1 MGYRNYFYLVDKS
14 LVETVKGMSQSSL
27 LSFASDRGARVE
39 DDHVWILDPKFL
51 DLKEVFEFGKLY
63 WDDTISQIQST
74 GYPMFQ
80 DAEVWESMY
89 DYSPYVVGKEGLLKA
104 IEIYKRKIIDSY
116 EDLLKDGAEYVLPF
130 GATVKADDIK
140 SVDKLAEFVQDKIT
154 WWKGLG
160 VIDLDESHERL
171 SKSWQYEHQIFDLV
185 RLYKSIDWDKYTLIF
200 LGW

>member
-1 MGYRNYFYLVDKS
+1 M
-14 LVETVKGMSQSSL
+14 SSL
-27 LSFASDRGARVE
+27 LSFASDRGAEVE
-39 DDHVWILDPKFL
+39 DDYVWILDPKFL
-51 DLKEVFEFGKLY
+51 NLKEVFEFGKLY
-63 WDDTISQIQST
+63 WDDTISQINST
-74 GYPMFQ
+74 GSPMFQ
-80 DAEVWESMY
+80 DAEVWKSMC

-116 EDLLKDGAEYVLPF
+116 EDLLKDGAEYAFPF
-130 GATVKADDIK
+130 GCTVKADDIK

-171 SKSWQYEHQIFDLV
+171 SKSWQYEHNIFDLV

-200 LGW
+200 LGR